1 MKRAQRL
8 IFMFLALVLTA
19 TGAAQAQEEERER
32 DRHEA
37 ERQLEEAQGQLAE
50 ALAQLRGAQS
60 EDARRS
66 LELAMDALRD
76 AQWRLR
82 TDGSRYLAERLRARA
97 GRVEIFRDPEGFG
110 QVLFAGGRPKIG
122 VIVQTEESSE
132 TESIGAELS
141 AVSPGGP
148 AEQAGLEAG
157 DVITRANGESLTG
170 GRRDREG
177 SGHRFVEIVRSLDVG
192 DTLHVEYRRGDENR
206 TATIVTEDMGSG
218 VFAYSFS
225 SDSLPMRL
233 RGRLAPRI
241 AIRPQPDIH
250 IELPDVGRLPW
261 RLPTRWL
268 DMELVTL
275 DEELG
280 EYFGTREGLL
290 VVRAP
295 RDESLNLKSGDVILS
310 IDGRKPKS
318 PSQALRIMW
327 TYDVGESMNIEIMR
341 NKRKTTVTA
350 AVPERDR
357 GFFWEPR
364 H

>member
-1 MKRAQRL
+1 MMRAQRL
-8 IFMFLALVLTA
+8 IFLFLALALTA

-32 DRHEA
+32 DRREA
-37 ERQLEEAQGQLAE
+37 ERQLEEVQEQVAE
-50 ALAQLRGAQS
+50 ALEQLRAAQS

-66 LELAMDALRD
+66 LELAIDALRD
-76 AQWRLR
+76 ARWRL
-82 TDGSRYLAERLRARA
+82 GSNEFRLADRIRDLV
-97 GRVEIFRDPEGFG
+97 GTVEIFRDSAGFG
-110 QVLFAGGRPKIG
+110 SVMYAGGRPKIG
-122 VIVQTEESSE
+122 VIVQTEESAE
-132 TESIGAELS
+132 TESIGAELI

-157 DVITRANGESLTG
+157 DVITRANGESLAS
-170 GRRDREG
+170 GRSDREG
-177 SGHRFVEIVRSLDVG
+177 PGHRFVEIVRSLDVG
-192 DTLHVEYRRGDENR
+192 DTLHVEYRRGDENQ

-218 VFAYSFS
+218 AFSYSFS
-225 SDSLPMRL
+225 SDSPMRL

-241 AIRPQPDIH
+241 AIPPQPDIH
-250 IELPDVGRLPW
+250 IEVPHVW

-318 PSQALRIMW
+318 PSQALRIMR

-341 NKRKTTVTA
+341 NKSRTTVTA

>member
-37 ERQLEEAQGQLAE
+37 ERQLEEAQEQLAE

-157 DVITRANGESLTG
+157 DVITQANGESLAR

-177 SGHRFVEIVRSLDVG
+177 PGHRFVEIVRSLDVG

-225 SDSLPMRL
+225 SDSGPMRL

-250 IELPDVGRLPW
+250 IEAPDVW
-261 RLPTRWL
+261 RLATRWL

-318 PSQALRIMW
+318 PSQALRILR
-327 TYDVGESMNIEIMR
+327 TYDVGEPMNIEIMR
-341 NKRKTTVTA
+341 NKSRTTVTA
-350 AVPERDR
+350 TVPERDR

>member
-8 IFMFLALVLTA
+8 VFMFLALALTA

-32 DRHEA
+32 DRREA
-37 ERQLEEAQGQLAE
+37 ERQLEEAQEQLGE
-50 ALAQLRGAQS
+50 ALEQLRAAQS

-76 AQWRLR
+76 AQFRLR
-82 TDGSRYLAERLRARA
+82 FNEFRLADRIRDRF
-97 GRVEIFRDPEGFG
+97 GTVEFFRDSAGFG
-110 QVLFAGGRPKIG
+110 SVIYAGGRPKIG
-122 VIVQTEESSE
+122 VIVQTEESAE
-132 TESIGAELS
+132 TDSIGAELI

-157 DVITRANGESLTG
+157 DVITRANGESLAR
-170 GRRDREG
+170 GRRDHREG
-177 SGHRFVEIVRSLDVG
+177 PGHRLVEIVRSLDVG
-192 DTLHVEYRRGDENR
+192 DTLRVEYRRGDEHR

-218 VFAYSFS
+218 AFAYSFS
-225 SDSLPMRL
+225 SDSFPMRL
-233 RGRLAPRI
+233 RGRLAPKI
-241 AIRPQPDIH
+241 AMPHRPDIH
-250 IELPDVGRLPW
+250 IEVPDVW

-268 DMELVTL
+268 GMELVTL

-318 PSQALRIMW
+318 PSQALRIMR

-350 AVPERDR
+350 TAPERDR